1 VFKSF
6 SGPALA
12 LALFGGR
19 QMVASPA
26 RLAEL
31 FAAMS
36 RTATIIG
43 RGRSRGDHPH
53 AEYQKHQHQ

>member
-1 VFKSF
+1 VLKSF

-19 QMVASPA
+19 QIVASSA
-26 RLAEL
+26 CLAEL

-36 RTATIIG
+36 RATPIIG
-43 RGRSRGDHPH
+43 RSLSRGDHPH
-53 AEYQKHQHQ
+53 AEYQKHQYQ

>member
-1 VFKSF
+1 MLKSF
-6 SGPALA
+6 SGPAFA

-19 QMVASPA
+19 QVVARPA

-36 RTATIIG
+36 RTTPIIG
-43 RGRSRGDHPH
+43 
-53 AEYQKHQHQ
+53 